1 MMTEPG
7 VYAIAAED
15 YHQDPCPAPSLSAS
29 IANILLTQSPQHAW
43 CAHPKLNPHYQREER
58 ETLDLGTAAHA
69 YLLQGSTDFEVIAA
83 PDWRTTAAKQAREA
97 ARATGK
103 VPILAHRWDELRA
116 MGLHA
121 WVALL
126 AQEPPTPF
134 TKAAGAAEQTLIWRE
149 DEVWCRARLDWL
161 HHDHRTVDD

>member
-7 VYAIAAED
+7 VYAIAAEE

-83 PDWRTTAAKQAREA
+83 PDWRTTAAKKAREA

-103 VPILAHRWDELRA
+103 VPI
-116 MGLHA
+116 
-121 WVALL
+121 
-126 AQEPPTPF
+126 
-134 TKAAGAAEQTLIWRE
+134 
-149 DEVWCRARLDWL
+149 
-161 HHDHRTVDD
+161 